1 MKKLLLLSAL
11 LIFACSSDDSN
22 DSNNVNGTNLNVKLY
37 DLNATD
43 FSNPTQEINLNT
55 TLSLIQ
61 IGCNS
66 WTGSSADF
74 PALEAF
80 DEDNFGGYLDF
91 WFHIDSPLSEGVY
104 EISSTSDCTERFE
117 NGYEST
123 IAPDLFLFDGDLI
136 FDSYTTYEFY
146 DGNFEI
152 TQVSSN
158 SISYSFNGSASA
170 TDIFSDD
177 IIGYVAV
184 TMSVNNVPYE
194 TQ

>member
-1 MKKLLLLSAL
+1 MKKLLLLASL
-11 LIFACSSDDSN
+11 LVFACSSDD
-22 DSNNVNGTNLNVKLY
+22 DSNNVSGTNLNIKLY

-66 WTGSSADF
+66 LFGSSADF

-80 DEDNFGGYLDF
+80 DEDNFSGYLDF

-136 FDSYTTYEFY
+136 FDSYTNYEFF

-158 SISYSFNGSASA
+158 SISYSFNGSANA

-177 IIGYVAV
+177 IIGYVEV

>member
-1 MKKLLLLSAL
+1 MKKLILLSAF

-37 DLNATD
+37 DLNVTD
-43 FSNPTQEINLNT
+43 LSNPTQEINLNT

-66 WTGSSADF
+66 WSGSSADF

-80 DEDNFGGYLDF
+80 DEDNFNGYLDF

-123 IAPDLFLFDGDLI
+123 VAPDLYLWDGDLI
-136 FDSYTTYEFY
+136 FDSSTIYEFTNA
-146 DGNFEI
+146 NFEI
-152 TQVSSN
+152 TQVTTN
-158 SISYSFNGSASA
+158 TISYSFSGTAIA

-177 IIGYVAV
+177 TIGYVVA
-184 TMSVNNVPYE
+184 TMSVNNAPYE

>member
-22 DSNNVNGTNLNVKLY
+22 DSSDTNGTNLNIKLY
-37 DLNATD
+37 DSNEADLN
-43 FSNPTQEINLNT
+43 NPTQEINLNT

-66 WTGSSADF
+66 WSGSSADF

-80 DEDNFGGYLDF
+80 DEDNFDGYLDF
-91 WFHIDSPLSEGVY
+91 GFHIDSQLSEGVY
-104 EISSTSDCTERFE
+104 GIESNYDCTERFQT
-117 NGYEST
+117 GYEFT

-136 FDSYTTYEFY
+136 FDSSTSYEFI
-146 DGNFEI
+146 DGDFEI
-152 TQVSSN
+152 TQVSPN
-158 SISYSFNGSASA
+158 SISYSFNGTAIA
-170 TDIFSDD
+170 TDIFSDNT
-177 IIGYVAV
+177 IGYVVA

>member
-11 LIFACSSDDSN
+11 LIFACSSDDN
-22 DSNNVNGTNLNVKLY
+22 DSNNVNGTNLNIKLY
-37 DLNATD
+37 DINATD

-61 IGCNS
+61 IGCNDLL
-66 WTGSSADF
+66 GFSADF

-80 DEDNFGGYLDF
+80 DEDNFDGYLDF

-104 EISSTSDCTERFE
+104 GIESDYNCTERFQT
-117 NGYEST
+117 GYEST
-123 IAPDLFLFDGDLI
+123 IAPNLSLFDGDLI
-136 FDSYTTYEFY
+136 FDSSTSYEFV

-158 SISYSFNGSASA
+158 SISYSFNGTAIA
-170 TDIFSDD
+170 TDIFSDNT
-177 IIGYVAV
+177 IGYVTA
-184 TMSVNNVPYE
+184 TMDVNNVPYE

>member
-1 MKKLLLLSAL
+1 MKNFIYLFLAVAL
-11 LIFACSSDDSN
+11 FTCSSDDN
-22 DSNNVNGTNLNVKLY
+22 DSNNVNGTNLNIKLY

-80 DEDNFGGYLDF
+80 DEDNFGSYLDF

-136 FDSYTTYEFY
+136 FDSYTTYEFF

>member
-11 LIFACSSDDSN
+11 LIFACSSDD
-22 DSNNVNGTNLNVKLY
+22 DSNNVNGTNLNIKLY

-66 WTGSSADF
+66 WSGSSADF

-80 DEDNFGGYLDF
+80 DEDNFDGYLDF

-104 EISSTSDCTERFE
+104 EISSAYDCTERFE

-123 IAPDLFLFDGDLI
+123 VAPYLALTDGDLI
-136 FDSYTTYEFY
+136 FDSFTDYEFFY
-146 DGNFEI
+146 GNFEI

-158 SISYSFNGSASA
+158 SISYSFNGSADA

-177 IIGYVAV
+177 IIGYVEV
-184 TMSVNNVPYE
+184 SMSVNNVPYE

>member
-11 LIFACSSDDSN
+11 LIFACSSDDN
-22 DSNNVNGTNLNVKLY
+22 DSNNVNGTNLNIKLY

-66 WTGSSADF
+66 LTGFSADF

-80 DEDNFGGYLDF
+80 DEDNFDGYLDF

-104 EISSTSDCTERFE
+104 EILSTSDCTERFE

-123 IAPDLFLFDGDLI
+123 IAPLLFLMYDDLI
-136 FDSYTTYEFY
+136 FDSSTNYEFF

-158 SISYSFNGSASA
+158 SISYSFNGNAIA

-177 IIGYVAV
+177 IIGYVVA